1 MVKRWKGIREFQ
13 PFLLFYLSTLS
24 LLHLPPST
32 FYPSTLQPPHPST
45 FQPHM
50 NQPPPLVLG
59 LVAINAVIFLIGLLF
74 PGLGKWLFDFF
85 ALYFPKNDAFQFWQL
100 VSYMFLHGGIGHILF
115 NMFALASFGSP
126 LAIMWGTRRFL
137 TFYFATGIGAAF
149 VYTAVNYYQFSGIYQ
164 QLIQAGFSQENIE
177 TILTSF
183 KVESGL
189 LGKVSKDTLE
199 ELLSLFHTPAIGAS
213 GAIYGVLVAFGVL
226 FPNAKLSLI
235 FFPVPV
241 AAKYFIPI
249 LVAADLFSG
258 ITGFSIF
265 GSGIAHWA
273 HVGGAIIGFLIM
285 LCWKKRAK

>member
-1 MVKRWKGIREFQ
+1 
-13 PFLLFYLSTLS
+13 
-24 LLHLPPST
+24 
-32 FYPSTLQPPHPST
+32 
-45 FQPHM
+45 M
-50 NQPPPLVLG
+50 NKTPPLILG
-59 LVAINAVIFLIGLLF
+59 LLTINAVVFIIGLLF
-74 PGLGKWLFDFF
+74 PSIGKWLFEIS
-85 ALYFPKNDAFQFWQL
+85 ALYFPQNDAFQIWQF
-100 VSYMFLHGGIGHILF
+100 VSYMFLHGGIGHIVF

-137 TFYFATGIGAAF
+137 MFYFATGVGAAL
-149 VYTAVNYYQFSGIYQ
+149 VYTAVNYYQFSGIHQ
-164 QLIQAGFSQENIE
+164 QLIQAGFTLENIDAM
-177 TILTSF
+177 LTSF

-189 LGKVSKDTLE
+189 AAKVPKETLE
-199 ELLSLFHTPAIGAS
+199 ELLSLFHARAIGAS

-249 LVAADLFSG
+249 LVAVDLFSG

-285 LCWKKRAK
+285 LCWRKGVK